1 MGNFMDV
8 SKFYVESREWKKYLK
23 LMERRPEDFTASE
36 LLNIVTKSETVNKYV
51 SETGK
56 KLGVLY
62 ESKYNILV
70 VDLILGETGDLF
82 PYERLLPAEKRGA
95 VVALTIYK
103 DQFVLLKQYRHAPRK
118 FQYAFP
124 RGFGEPEITSEEN
137 VKKELL
143 EEIGAV
149 QVEETYLGKVLPY
162 SGILANQVDVFMC
175 KVSNVEVKSFYEG
188 IQDVVLLNEA
198 ELEEW
203 ILKKKIEDGFTLAAY
218 SLYKVNKAIGRNGV

>member
-103 DQFVLLKQYRHAPRK
+103 D
-118 FQYAFP
+118 
-124 RGFGEPEITSEEN
+124 
-137 VKKELL
+137 L
-143 EEIGAV
+143 EC
-149 QVEETYLGKVLPY
+149 YH
-162 SGILANQVDVFMC
+162 
-175 KVSNVEVKSFYEG
+175 
-188 IQDVVLLNEA
+188 
-198 ELEEW
+198 
-203 ILKKKIEDGFTLAAY
+203 
-218 SLYKVNKAIGRNGV
+218 

>member
-1 MGNFMDV
+1 MKEPKETENARRECLWICFM
-8 SKFYVESREWKKYLK
+8 
-23 LMERRPEDFTASE
+23 
-36 LLNIVTKSETVNKYV
+36 KSPLDLETN
-51 SETGK
+51 
-56 KLGVLY
+56 
-62 ESKYNILV
+62 
-70 VDLILGETGDLF
+70 
-82 PYERLLPAEKRGA
+82 
-95 VVALTIYK
+95 
-103 DQFVLLKQYRHAPRK
+103 

-124 RGFGEPEITSEEN
+124 WGFGEPEITSEEN

-149 QVEETYLGKVLPY
+149 QVEETYLGKVLPD

-198 ELEEW
+198 ELDEW

-218 SLYKVNKAIGRNGV
+218 SLYKVNKANGRKGL

>member
-1 MGNFMDV
+1 M
-8 SKFYVESREWKKYLK
+8 
-23 LMERRPEDFTASE
+23 
-36 LLNIVTKSETVNKYV
+36 
-51 SETGK
+51 
-56 KLGVLY
+56 
-62 ESKYNILV
+62 
-70 VDLILGETGDLF
+70 DLF
-82 PYERLLPAEKRGA
+82 YEKSFGLGDKLLVLGNIGQRAMKICR
-95 VVALTIYK
+95 
-103 DQFVLLKQYRHAPRK
+103 LLKQFRHAPRK

-149 QVEETYLGKVLPY
+149 QVEETYLGKVLPD

-198 ELEEW
+198 ELDEW
-203 ILKKKIEDGFTLAAY
+203 ILKKRLKMDLRWQHIAC
-218 SLYKVNKAIGRNGV
+218 IR